1 MSEITRNQ
9 SQKYG
14 PLWELNPRPLA
25 PKARII
31 PLDQTANTPL
41 FNGSFT
47 HNNEKTRFS
56 LFHNYNSR
64 LLQGISRFS
73 LYTYFGS
80 SLSLLLLMP
89 STSRTLNLLL
99 DCVTIG
105 LNSGIGGV

>member
-14 PLWELNPRPLA
+14 LLWELNPRPLA

-31 PLDQTANTPL
+31 PLDQTAVYTL
-41 FNGSFT
+41 FDMSFT

-56 LFHNYNSR
+56 LFHNYKSR
-64 LLQGISRFS
+64 LLQGVSRFS

-80 SLSLLLLMP
+80 SLSLLLMP